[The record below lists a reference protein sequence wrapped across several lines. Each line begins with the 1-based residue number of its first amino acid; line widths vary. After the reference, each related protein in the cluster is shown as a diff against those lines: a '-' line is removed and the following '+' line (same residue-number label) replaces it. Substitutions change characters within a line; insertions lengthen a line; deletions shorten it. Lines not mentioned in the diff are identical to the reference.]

1 MYPVALL
8 QLRQFSLDFYLRSAD
23 DFPTDVK
30 NKSHVSCCK
39 KAAFPKKIKMF
50 KQCSPDK
57 LLQLTNALLE
67 CMALR
72 LEIL

>member
-1 MYPVALL
+1 MYPVTLL
-8 QLRQFSLDFYLRSAD
+8 QLRQFSLDFYVRSAD

-30 NKSHVSCCK
+30 NKSHVSCCE
-39 KAAFPKKIKMF
+39 KAAFPQKMF
-50 KQCSPDK
+50 KQCSPNK
-57 LLQLTNALLE
+57 LLQLTNALFG